1 MSLYLYI
8 FGGVLAVSLVSLIGV
23 FFLAASA
30 AWLKRI
36 IFPLVSFS
44 AGALIGDSFLHL
56 LPEAA
61 EAGEGLGIWLWTIA
75 GLVVFFVLE
84 KAIHWRHCH
93 IPTSRE
99 HPHHLGT
106 MNLVGDSLHN
116 FFDGMVIAGSFLI
129 SPALGLATLIA
140 VIAHEVPQEIGDFG
154 ILMYAGY
161 SRRKAIWY
169 NLLTALT
176 AVVGAAVAL
185 MFGARLEGFSTFIV
199 PFTAGGFIYIA
210 VADLIPEMK
219 KETAPSKSTWQLLFI
234 ILGVALMLLLKLLF
248 E

>member
-1 MSLYLYI
+1 MSLYLYV

-23 FFLAASA
+23 FFLSASA

-56 LPEAA
+56 LPEAV
-61 EAGEGLGIWLWTIA
+61 EASEGLGIWLWTIA
-75 GLVVFFVLE
+75 GLAVFFILE

-99 HPHHLGT
+99 HPHHLGA

-176 AVVGAAVAL
+176 AVIGAAVAL
-185 MFGARLEGFSTFIV
+185 IFGTRLEGFSEFIV

-219 KETAPSKSTWQLLFI
+219 KETALSKSTGQLLFI
-234 ILGVALMLLLKLLF
+234 ILGVGLMLLLKLLF